1 LCIWHFCLYKD
12 RWQIDIFQDDKTEVE
27 NKEFCRNNAECGN
40 DTDLDSID
48 IFDSDIDTEVFK
60 VFTVSINLW
69 VVAIKSCSVIEI

>member
-1 LCIWHFCLYKD
+1 MCIWHFCLYKD

-27 NKEFCRNNAECGN
+27 NKEFCRKDAECGN

-48 IFDSDIDTEVFK
+48 SDIDIE

-69 VVAIKSCSVIEI
+69 VVTFKSCSVIEI